1 MKNRSLEINGIKLEN
16 PFLAAPL
23 AGITDAPTR
32 RINREMGA
40 AMGYSEMVSG
50 KGLMYN
56 NKNTEDLLKI
66 YPEEKPVAYQ
76 IFGSEPEVMAYTA
89 KQLQGREN
97 ALIDINMGCPVPK
110 VVKNGEGSAMLKTPE
125 LIYDVVSATV
135 ANADKPVTV
144 KIRIGWDDDSINCVE
159 VAKIIEKAGAS
170 AVAVHGRTRMQ
181 YYSGKANWDAIK
193 EVKENVGITV
203 IGNGDIFSATD
214 AMRMMEYTGCDLV
227 MIGRGMLGN
236 PWIFKQCKA
245 LWEGKGEIEKPS
257 RDEVVDMMIRHFTD
271 IKELKGERTAVNEMR
286 KHVGWYTKGMPN
298 SAAFRRSINE
308 VNDSETLIERFEML
322 RNRG

>member
-32 RINREMGA
+32 RMNREMGA

>member
-110 VVKNGEGSAMLKTPE
+110 VVKNGEGSAMLKTLE

>member
-1 MKNRSLEINGIKLEN
+1 MINRSLEINGIKLEN

-32 RINREMGA
+32 CINREMGA

-66 YPEEKPVAYQ
+66 YQEEKPVAYQ

-214 AMRMMEYTGCDLV
+214 AMSMMEYTGCDLV

-257 RDEVVDMMIRHFTD
+257 RNEVVDMMIRHFTD